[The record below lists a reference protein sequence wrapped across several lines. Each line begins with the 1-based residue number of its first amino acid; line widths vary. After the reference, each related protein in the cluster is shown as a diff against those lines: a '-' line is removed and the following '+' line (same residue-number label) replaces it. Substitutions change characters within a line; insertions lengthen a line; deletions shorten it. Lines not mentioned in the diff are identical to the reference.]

1 MFEFVLIE
9 ISCAL
14 IPVDKVAWEQLIGLF
29 PLLVDCTTTT
39 SLEVSRSL
47 REALSQYGDLLR
59 PPTGHIE
66 MNGVAK
72 S

>member
-1 MFEFVLIE
+1 MNSNCT
-9 ISCAL
+9 IS
-14 IPVDKVAWEQLIGLF
+14 VDKVAWDHLIGLF

-47 REALSQYGDLLR
+47 REALSQYGDLLY
-59 PPTGHIE
+59 PPVGHSE

-72 S
+72 I

>member
-1 MFEFVLIE
+1 M
-9 ISCAL
+9 
-14 IPVDKVAWEQLIGLF
+14 DKVAWEQLIGLF
-29 PLLVDCTTTT
+29 PLLVDCATTT
-39 SLEVSRSL
+39 SIEVSRSL

-59 PPTGHIE
+59 PPSGHSE